1 MNAKRKRAAAVL
13 AALLVVLFVCM
24 FAADGIQRGGGSIAV
39 TEGWIETDVGDLMY
53 KLYTPQSATA
63 EDKAPGV
70 LLLHGYQN
78 DHETCAA
85 YAIELARRGAVVL
98 CTYIYRRTG
107 SVYTGA
113 LTVASL
119 ACWIVTGGSSML

>member
-1 MNAKRKRAAAVL
+1 MNAKRKRAVAVL

-24 FAADGIQRGGGSIAV
+24 FAADGIQRGGGGSIAV

-63 EDKAPGV
+63 ENKAPGV

-98 CTYIYRRTG
+98 CLDEYG
-107 SVYTGA
+107 HGA
-113 LTVASL
+113 TTAR
-119 ACWIVTGGSSML
+119 